1 MSLFLNSIKMRAALL
16 AAAGL
21 CLFFASEARAEATV
35 TFNADDDG
43 AYGTLTAV
51 IKGENGTHD
60 IPITSGASVN
70 SGKRVTFTPI
80 YDNERYRVLSWWLSI
95 NGSDIIRVPP
105 SPTFMMEI
113 AANTTSLYVMVSF
126 ELIPGYKVTFIP
138 NGGTVYPESVRTD
151 ADGILAYLPTPTRPG
166 HAFEGWYTEL
176 TGGME
181 VTTSTPITANTT
193 IYAHWTLTY
202 AKVLFHVEPDW
213 TGEANGTLTA
223 AIAEEDGTHAAIV
236 SGDSVDIGK
245 SVVFTA
251 IPDERYAVARWT
263 LNREE
268 IIDTSLAASYTYR
281 VENSN
286 AINVTVS
293 FETFTEPPDSGGVTE
308 DGALSGGVTVGPN
321 PVRAG
326 DDLTIYW
333 IGNKAVSGNLAV
345 FDAIGNMVTKVNVN
359 GAKKIGT
366 WKVGR
371 IAGGAYLIKGVL
383 RDKDDGKVKVSKLV
397 GVFR

>member
-1 MSLFLNSIKMRAALL
+1 MSLFLNSIKKRAALL

-21 CLFFASEARAEATV
+21 CLFFASGARAAATV

-51 IKGENGTHD
+51 IKGENGDPD
-60 IPITSGASVN
+60 IPIASGASVN
-70 SGKRVTFTPI
+70 SGKRVTFIPI
-80 YDNERYRVLSWWLSI
+80 YDNEWYRVFSWWLSI
-95 NGSDIIRVPP
+95 NGDDIIRVPP
-105 SPTFMMEI
+105 SSTFMMEI
-113 AANTTSLYVMVSF
+113 ATNTTSLYVMVSF
-126 ELIPGYKVTFIP
+126 ERIPGYKVTFIP
-138 NGGTVYPESVRTD
+138 NGGTVSPESVRTD
-151 ADGILAYLPTPTRPG
+151 STGQLTSLPTPTRPG

-176 TGGME
+176 TGGTE

-202 AKVLFHVEPDW
+202 AKVWFHVEPDR
-213 TGEANGTLTA
+213 TGEANGTLEA
-223 AIAEEDGTHAAIV
+223 AIAEEDGTRRPIDP
-236 SGDSVDIGK
+236 GDSVDIGK
-245 SVVFTA
+245 TIVFTA
-251 IPDERYAVARWT
+251 IPNAGYVVARWT
-263 LNREE
+263 LNQE
-268 IIDTSLAASYTYR
+268 IIDTSLASSYTYM
-281 VENSN
+281 VVNPN
-286 AINVTVS
+286 AVNVAVS
-293 FETFTEPPDSGGVTE
+293 FEVLAEPPDSGGVTG
-308 DGALSGGVTVGPN
+308 DGALSGGVTIGPN